1 MNNTFNISRF
11 ALVLGKDF
19 QEGWKRYSLQFLVML
34 GIMIVVLT
42 WISLYAYSNIHTYE
56 YNGITYTSVGE
67 QLNLSLLVAGTFMF
81 LGFGIVFTS
90 TLMEPMRSKTQRI
103 SYLSIPAT
111 DFEKFFSRWLI
122 VSVGYVVA
130 FFIALWFADAL
141 RIMIT
146 SMRYPGVDVSFLDFS
161 KMIAPEGYTGHAE
174 YLSYSRQVFVALLS
188 LYIFIQ
194 SLFVLGATFWEKAS
208 FIKTFSAVAI
218 IVTLFILLCRWAII
232 HSYANG
238 GDGFGVMIESLG
250 DENAQ
255 MLVLT
260 CIFLFLAIVNWV
272 VAGLRFRESEI
283 IQRW

>member
-42 WISLYAYSNIHTYE
+42 WISLYAYSNIYTYE
-56 YNGITYTSVGE
+56 HNGVTYSSIDT
-67 QLNLSLLVAGTFMF
+67 LDLRLLLAGTVMF

-90 TLMEPMRSKTQRI
+90 TLMEPMRSKIQRI
-103 SYLSIPAT
+103 SYLSMPAT

-146 SMRYPGVDVSFLDFS
+146 SMRHPGVDVSFLDLS
-161 KMIAPEGYTGHAE
+161 KMIAPEGYTGQSK
-174 YLSYSRQVFVALLS
+174 YLSYSRQVFVVLLS

-232 HSYANG
+232 HSYAND

-260 CIFLFLAIVNWV
+260 CIFLFLAVVNWV

>member
-42 WISLYAYSNIHTYE
+42 WISLYAYSNIYTYE
-56 YNGITYTSVGE
+56 HNGVSYSSIDA
-67 QLNLSLLVAGTFMF
+67 LNLRLLIAGTFMF
-81 LGFGIVFTS
+81 FGFGIVFTS
-90 TLMEPMRSKTQRI
+90 TLMEPMRSKIQRI
-103 SYLSIPAT
+103 SYLSMPAT

-130 FFIALWFADAL
+130 FFIALWFADVL

-146 SMRYPGVDVSFLDFS
+146 SMRHPGVDVSFLDLS
-161 KMIAPEGYTGHAE
+161 KMIAPKGHTGHSE

-188 LYIFIQ
+188 IYIFIQ

-260 CIFLFLAIVNWV
+260 CIFLFLAVVNWV